1 MDQLVAAK
9 LVFASV
15 VAAKLVAA
23 RLVTASLVVA
33 RGSDPARVRR
43 VKPRS
48 EFAAKYLPGD

>member
-15 VAAKLVAA
+15 EAAKLVAA
-23 RLVTASLVVA
+23 RLVTANLVVA
-33 RGSDPARVRR
+33 RGSEPAGVRK